1 MTSQRDAR
9 PVITRQMRN
18 LPTGF
23 LGEIISELRKV
34 VWPTR
39 EEATRLTML
48 VVVVSVSVGC
58 ALAGIDYG
66 FHTFIRW
73 FLK

>member
-1 MTSQRDAR
+1 MTSQRDTR
-9 PVITRQMRN
+9 PAIARQMRN

-23 LGEIISELRKV
+23 LGEVISELRKV

-48 VVVVSVSVGC
+48 VVIVSVSVGS
-58 ALAGIDYG
+58 ALAAIDYG
-66 FHTFIRW
+66 FHSFVRW
-73 FLK
+73 IL